1 MDSENTAETTN
12 ITDNT
17 EAHAPPTE
25 DTVSE
30 TPDEESE
37 DPVVKQQ
44 KPQTNKDPKI
54 KAKKEISAQKQ
65 EALAKARAGKAQ
77 RAKSRKEM
85 FNKLILECDSD
96 EATEYVI
103 TKRRIQ
109 KPAETRDNDE
119 DQPAAAVVQR
129 KPKRPATPSPEPPPR
144 SPSPPLRPKLR
155 FV

>member
-1 MDSENTAETTN
+1 METENTAETTN
-12 ITDNT
+12 ITNNT

-25 DTVSE
+25 NTLNE
-30 TPDEESE
+30 NTDEESE
-37 DPVVKQQ
+37 DPVIKEIKP
-44 KPQTNKDPKI
+44 KPQSNKDPKI

-65 EALAKARAGKAQ
+65 AALAKARLGKAN
-77 RAKSRKEM
+77 RAKERKEV

-103 TKRRIQ
+103 TRRKIQ
-109 KPAETRDNDE
+109 KPAQTPAETPVTPDA
-119 DQPAAAVVQR
+119 PR
-129 KPKRPATPSPEPPPR
+129 KPKRPATPSPEPER

>member
-1 MDSENTAETTN
+1 METENAAESPQN
-12 ITDNT
+12 PEII
-17 EAHAPPTE
+17 EAHTPATE
-25 DTVSE
+25 DTVNE
-30 TPDEESE
+30 NTDEEIA

-85 FNKLILECDSD
+85 LDKMILEIDSD
-96 EATEYVI
+96 DNEYVI
-103 TKRRIQ
+103 TRRKIQ
-109 KPAETRDNDE
+109 KPAQTPAETPVTLDA
-119 DQPAAAVVQR
+119 PR
-129 KPKRPATPSPEPPPR
+129 KPKRPATPSPEPER

>member
-17 EAHAPPTE
+17 EAHTPPTE

-30 TPDEESE
+30 TPDEEIE

-54 KAKKEISAQKQ
+54 KAKKEISAQKK
-65 EALAKARAGKAQ
+65 EALAKARLGKAN
-77 RAKSRKEM
+77 RAKERKEV

-103 TKRRIQ
+103 TRRKIQ
-109 KPAETRDNDE
+109 KPAETRDDSA
-119 DQPAAAVVQR
+119 DQPAVPR
-129 KPKRPATPSPEPPPR
+129 KQKRPATPSPEPER